1 MFTFTVTFYFFVY
14 CTFYPFLHRTIVWL
28 TTTNNTSTAK
38 FCFPIIMPSP
48 GFSWFMV
55 GWLHHGRDAHWQDS
69 LPGHWSWVEMF
80 LDNFKIQILK
90 LHILSWLKAIFNGIT
105 DSWNIFW
112 VNCQIFSDIDQ
123 LTRILA
129 LCGTPTQETM
139 DKISSV
145 EVGGLKLNIWSP
157 HIYVYVYK

>member
-1 MFTFTVTFYFFVY
+1 MVSKLCHQIFPLSPFSRDRCVAYLFLALFLMLTKSWKLQIILHYKYILCDVYIHCDILFFVF

-69 LPGHWSWVEMF
+69 LPGHWSWVQIF
-80 LDNFKIQILK
+80 WDNLKNLIRK
-90 LHILSWLKAIFNGIT
+90 LHI
-105 DSWNIFW
+105 FW
-112 VNCQIFSDIDQ
+112 
-123 LTRILA
+123 
-129 LCGTPTQETM
+129 
-139 DKISSV
+139 
-145 EVGGLKLNIWSP
+145 W
-157 HIYVYVYK
+157 

>member
-1 MFTFTVTFYFFVY
+1 MTK
-14 CTFYPFLHRTIVWL
+14 PIV
-28 TTTNNTSTAK
+28 K
-38 FCFPIIMPSP
+38 Y
-48 GFSWFMV
+48 
-55 GWLHHGRDAHWQDS
+55 
-69 LPGHWSWVEMF
+69 
-80 LDNFKIQILK
+80 
-90 LHILSWLKAIFNGIT
+90 
-105 DSWNIFW
+105 FW
-112 VNCQIFSDIDQ
+112 VHFQIFSDIDQ